1 MTALVLIIFIAT
13 SYKKM
18 FRQEQVYPSKV
29 ITVWVPCP
37 GEASDCIQ
45 QLAGQ

>member
-29 ITVWVPCP
+29 ITVWVP
-37 GEASDCIQ
+37 ETS
-45 QLAGQ
+45 AGLIMILKHIL